1 MERGWKLLKDELEPM
16 VALSFMFPSKIMN
29 TIKAETT
36 LSVYEF
42 LFDFFLIEQVP
53 GVARKWNSSPHL
65 LIPL

>member
-42 LFDFFLIEQVP
+42 LFDFFL
-53 GVARKWNSSPHL
+53 N
-65 LIPL
+65 